1 MMTTY
6 ESKREV
12 TPKYLRQMLNVPT
25 DHDQLKK
32 DTKQYQEQTK
42 NDDEIKRTSQLTSNP
57 PVCSVLIFRLVC
69 ICLLIVRI

>member
-12 TPKYLRQMLNVPT
+12 TPKYLRQMLNPT

-42 NDDEIKRTSQLTSNP
+42 NDDEIKRTSRLTSDP